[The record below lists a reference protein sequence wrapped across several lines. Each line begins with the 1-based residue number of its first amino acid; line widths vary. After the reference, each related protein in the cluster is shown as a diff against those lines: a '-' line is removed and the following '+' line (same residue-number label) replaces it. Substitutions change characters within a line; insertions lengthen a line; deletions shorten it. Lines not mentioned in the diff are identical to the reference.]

1 VTAGVAAGMIA
12 SLLVARWLATITPG
26 AGTPSLPV
34 LLAAP
39 LLLAVAVVIASV
51 VPARRTL
58 SVDLLTI
65 MRDL

>member
-1 VTAGVAAGMIA
+1 MLA
-12 SLLVARWLATITPG
+12 SFLVARWLATITPG
-26 AGTPSLPV
+26 AGAPSLPA
-34 LLAAP
+34 LIAAP
-39 LLLAVAVVIASV
+39 LLLVMAVLAASI